1 MRAAKG
7 TAKDDAQATSQLE
20 QYSAVEAQTQ
30 NAKGFTFA
38 FCVSLAPKER
48 CS

>member
-1 MRAAKG
+1 MKAAKG
-7 TAKDDAQATSQLE
+7 TTKDDAQATSQLE

-30 NAKGFTFA
+30 KAKGFA
-38 FCVSLAPKER
+38 FVFYLLLAPKER